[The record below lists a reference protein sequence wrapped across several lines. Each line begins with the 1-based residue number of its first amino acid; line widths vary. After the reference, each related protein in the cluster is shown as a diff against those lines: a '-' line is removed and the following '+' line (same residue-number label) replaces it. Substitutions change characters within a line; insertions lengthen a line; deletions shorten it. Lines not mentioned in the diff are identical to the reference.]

1 MALEVIGA
9 GFGRTGTMSMKAALE
24 ILGFVPCHHMLEV
37 TTNDAQRDI
46 WRAIAAGGTPDWE
59 QAFAGYRATVDWP
72 GAYFWRELA
81 AYYSQAK
88 IILTVRDPES
98 WFESATNTIFHSIA
112 NNPDRDSVGVKLI
125 EERIFGGRLDDKAHA
140 IALYE
145 KNIAEVQAA
154 FSSDR
159 LLTYTT
165 GDGWSPLCRFL
176 ERPIPAEPYPQS
188 NSTAEFRA
196 RVADGSARSS

>member
-9 GFGRTGTMSMKAALE
+9 GFGRTGTMSMKSALE
-24 ILGFVPCHHMLEV
+24 ILGFGPCHHMLEV
-37 TTNDAQRDI
+37 TTNDVQRDI
-46 WRAIAAGGTPDWE
+46 WRAIAAGATPDWE

-81 AYYSQAK
+81 AYYPHAK
-88 IILTVRDPES
+88 IILTVREPES
-98 WFESATNTIFHSIA
+98 WFESATNTIFQSIA
-112 NNPDRDSVGVKLI
+112 NNPNRDSVGVKLI
-125 EERIFGGRLDDKAHA
+125 QERLFGGRLDDKAHA

-154 FSSDR
+154 FDSDR
-159 LLTYTT
+159 LLTYAT
-165 GDGWSPLCRFL
+165 GDGWPPLCEFL
-176 ERPIPAEPYPQS
+176 QRPIPEVPYPRS

-196 RVADGSARSS
+196 RVADGRARSS

>member
-24 ILGFVPCHHMLEV
+24 ILGFGPCHHMLEV
-37 TTNDAQRDI
+37 TTSDAQREI

-59 QAFAGYRATVDWP
+59 RAFAGYRATVDWP

-81 AYYSQAK
+81 EYYPQAK

-98 WFESATNTIFHSIA
+98 WFESATNTIFRSIA

-125 EERIFGGRLDDKAHA
+125 QERLFGGRLHDKAHA

-145 KNIAEVQAA
+145 KNIAEVRQA
-154 FSSDR
+154 FDGDR
-159 LLTYTT
+159 LLVYTM
-165 GDGWSPLCRFL
+165 GEGWPALCDFL
-176 ERPIPAEPYPQS
+176 QRPIPELPYPEA

-196 RVADGSARSS
+196 RVADGRARSS

>member
-1 MALEVIGA
+1 M
-9 GFGRTGTMSMKAALE
+9 
-24 ILGFVPCHHMLEV
+24 
-37 TTNDAQRDI
+37 
-46 WRAIAAGGTPDWE
+46 
-59 QAFAGYRATVDWP
+59 DWP